1 MSTKTLV
8 IFALLAALV
17 GLVALCSPAKAGPP
31 PVDPACTSFCLDN
44 GGYAVFGANYDNQIW
59 EGLLFVNKRGVTK
72 TGWEAG
78 TTGTYARWRARYGSV
93 TFSVAGIHLAWAGM
107 NEAGLAISTM
117 WLGETRDP
125 LPDERPPLI
134 ASLWVQYQLDTCAT
148 LQEVI
153 ANDARVRITGAVDHY
168 LVCDRSGD
176 CAAVEFLEGKTLFH
190 TGDAMPV
197 VALANDAYLE
207 SAAAW
212 QAGQPLDGSLQRF
225 GIAADRV
232 TGFEP
237 GDAPSAVAY
246 AFETLHQA
254 SGQVVHGTPTH
265 WSIVFDTEN
274 LRVHFHTSHNPQVRT
289 VDFAKLEFDCRT
301 PAGMLDVHAPLSG
314 DISEQFDPFNFRT
327 NLRTTLNY
335 LQKSGGGISPLE
347 VEVLERG
354 IQTFACKDPAI
365 PYQEERKLLLP
376 PIVGWAALA
385 LFHRFW
391 PVGVVVLLG
400 VAILIVWRVRARAR
414 RRHPR
419 ASGEG
424 RR

>member
-1 MSTKTLV
+1 MEYIDYYATLGV
-8 IFALLAALV
+8 SKSASRKKIDKAYRKLARQYH
-17 GLVALCSPAKAGPP
+17 PDRNKDAGAEDKFKQ
-31 PVDPACTSFCLDN
+31 V
-44 GGYAVFGANYDNQIW
+44 
-59 EGLLFVNKRGVTK
+59 
-72 TGWEAG
+72 
-78 TTGTYARWRARYGSV
+78 
-93 TFSVAGIHLAWAGM
+93 
-107 NEAGLAISTM
+107 NEAYEVLKDDDKRAKY
-117 WLGETRDP
+117 D
-125 LPDERPPLI
+125 
-134 ASLWVQYQLDTCAT
+134 QYGT
-148 LQEVI
+148 
-153 ANDARVRITGAVDHY
+153 
-168 LVCDRSGD
+168 
-176 CAAVEFLEGKTLFH
+176 
-190 TGDAMPV
+190 
-197 VALANDAYLE
+197 
-207 SAAAW
+207 AW
-212 QAGQPLDGSLQRF
+212 QAGQPRDGSLQRF